1 MNRYSRLL
9 FIMSLFFLWDCATT
23 DMGSQLT
30 DNSKGSK
37 KTSNLSEEDIEECR
51 LYQSYQYDYWKN
63 RNYRRVIYC
72 NTYMMEMSCDESI
85 KYPVNYYN
93 LSRSFLDL
101 KESKIDSAFWA
112 LQQGL
117 REDANN
123 ETLLELGAYLSKKSN
138 NIDQQ
143 IYYLDKV
150 ISINER
156 NPRALEQ
163 LCDIY
168 GEVDRFE
175 DQILII
181 DLWLELELDDMSYRK
196 AIGEKKQAYQEL
208 GKETSDVD
216 KERWQSDTSNLQ
228 YGFFFLQALI
238 ELENYDDLIDYA
250 DEVLMY
256 DSSDGSNPLALKI
269 LELKAESYL
278 TLYNNAMAKSTY
290 EELYL
295 IDNSYKYAIEIS
307 KILVEEE
314 KYTDAYLWVEKA
326 VSGSIGVNDN
336 KMGKGESYFQR
347 AEVLYSSAQSCQDPS
362 GELNFWDKVVYDIA
376 LEDYN
381 SAYDNGQYNA
391 ATRKKFLEENYISSP
406 SDWFLNASDVKMVC
420 PSCSNDKVVPALK
433 SCYSFIDRT
442 IETKVQ

>member
-1 MNRYSRLL
+1 MNRHYRFL
-9 FIMSLFFLWDCATT
+9 FIMSLFFLWNCATT
-23 DMGSQLT
+23 DIGNQLI

-37 KTSNLSEEDIEECR
+37 KISNLSEEDIEECR

-307 KILVEEE
+307 KI
-314 KYTDAYLWVEKA
+314 
-326 VSGSIGVNDN
+326 
-336 KMGKGESYFQR
+336 
-347 AEVLYSSAQSCQDPS
+347 
-362 GELNFWDKVVYDIA
+362 
-376 LEDYN
+376 
-381 SAYDNGQYNA
+381 
-391 ATRKKFLEENYISSP
+391 
-406 SDWFLNASDVKMVC
+406 
-420 PSCSNDKVVPALK
+420 
-433 SCYSFIDRT
+433 
-442 IETKVQ
+442 